1 MMLEL
6 FLSKISD
13 LLELE
18 CPAKTIYSKT
28 GEKDQL
34 PLTTRQM
41 REGRLQKVECHMS
54 AKRLFP

>member
-1 MMLEL
+1 MMLDL
-6 FLSKISD
+6 FLNKISD

-18 CPAKTIYSKT
+18 CPTKTIYSKT

-34 PLTTRQM
+34 PLTTCQM
-41 REGRLQKVECHMS
+41 REGRLQKVECHTS